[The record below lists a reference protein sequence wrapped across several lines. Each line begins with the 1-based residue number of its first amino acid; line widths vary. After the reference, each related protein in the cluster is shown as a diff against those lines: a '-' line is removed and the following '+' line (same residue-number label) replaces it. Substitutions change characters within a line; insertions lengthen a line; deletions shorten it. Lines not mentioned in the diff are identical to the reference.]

1 MVGERDRDRDTVRW
15 ETGDATPPQ
24 FNNGGMQ
31 MVGQLHGG
39 QAASQQQQQQQQQ
52 KQQQSQRDLQLQQQQ
67 LQLQQQQQQL
77 LQQQQQQQQTSNWI
91 EAETLGRNP
100 ATGSTGAIGNI
111 GHIQAQGYGIGVGIG
126 LDVTHEPSDNNDNQA
141 YYDPSGNVD
150 WGRAMGT
157 GGASSFGCGTGA
169 VPTTGNL
176 AYNNDTT
183 AATAGVN
190 ISQRNLNNI
199 AGGGG
204 GGGGSIGNLDYADGG
219 SITGAS
225 ATTTHT
231 AGGPMGNG
239 GIGGVGGM
247 VGGGSQNI
255 VGIGGASTGA
265 GSTGAVG
272 KEVRYAPF
280 PIPSPTHSNPTTSH
294 LHGSMGAGALQR
306 AHSRSMSSIPP
317 PEPFMIA
324 QSKQVNSR
332 VSINVGGVKHEVLW
346 RTLERLPHTRLGRLR
361 ECTTHEA
368 IIELCDDYSI
378 VDNEYFFDRHPKS
391 FSSIL
396 NFYRTGK
403 LHIVDEMCVLAF
415 SDDLEYWGVD
425 ELYLES
431 CCQHKYHQRKENV
444 HEEMRKEA
452 ESLRQRDEEE
462 FGEGKCAEYQKYLWE
477 LLEKPNTSFAARVIA
492 VISILFIVLST
503 IALTLNTL
511 PQLQHSENGTP
522 SDNPQLAMVE
532 AVCISWFT
540 LEYILRFSA
549 SPDKWKFFKGGL
561 NIIDLLAILPYFV
574 SLFLLETN
582 KNATDQFQ
590 DVRRVVQVFRIMRIL
605 RILKLARHST
615 GLQSL
620 GFTLRNSYKELG
632 LLMLFLAMGVLIF
645 SSLAYFAEKDEKDT
659 KFVSIPETFWWAGI
673 TMTTVGYGD
682 IYPTTALGKVIGTV
696 CCICGVLVIA
706 LPIPIIVNNFAEFYK
721 NQMRR
726 EKALKRREAL
736 DRAKREGSIVSF
748 HHINLKDAF
757 AKSMDLIDVI
767 VDTEKRESRNRSIN
781 NWHRLTHALRRSSTG
796 HNLSQTDGNSTEDGE
811 STSGGGRNPATTG
824 AGCYHNYDH
833 MANMRNSNMTHHFRP
848 SVPDQES
855 VPPYSYVDTPNAHLT
870 SMTAMESYKREQQ
883 QRQLQ
888 QQLLREQREK
898 LELAAQQEADAALL
912 TTATATLISVAKP
925 LSTTTPASTNV
936 VGVVTANGG
945 ANVVAGSGT
954 AGSGSTTAAGAAAAA
969 AASTS
974 ASAADQDTAANS
986 SQAGDSVSLVPSG
999 PRPLQMMIAPGE
1011 VAELRR
1017 QVALENLQN
1026 QRMDNLEQ
1034 DVPVE
1039 FECCFCTT
1047 KDFKEFTDAEGVIS
1061 LPTSDFHKPVCL
1073 EMRMAANQ
1081 ANRHLR
1087 ANQYGLLAPPT
1098 HMSGQLQ
1105 PTSQPQ
1111 LAGAIAVTTGDTH
1124 AEVIFSIG
1132 GGGGGGV
1139 LRTPH
1144 HLPHHTATGLAPI
1157 ASQSSSTSSSY
1168 GTTTSTT
1175 IALPLDTPFRYPP
1188 FITSYSN
1195 NNFNYNYNNNFNTT
1209 SVGACPG
1216 LSMAT
1221 GNVALTLGSNL
1232 NNNFNVNIN
1241 NNNNA
1246 DLASVDS
1253 SDTYASC
1260 QTHPFHSQGDLTADL
1275 VDEACAL
1282 DIDMDNLYINP
1293 LEKDTTTS
1301 TSGPGTTGYIV
1312 GLPPTG
1318 ATGFTAL
1325 GLARSQ
1331 VKKSASGDTALRNL
1345 AAGLSPMD
1353 EIYQNFEVQE
1363 RGSRVS
1369 LNENP
1374 VPKHRKTRFQS
1385 FTSMPSGAGATNK
1398 PRARFEEVKII
1409 QDGVSGSHE
1418 SSPASSGS
1426 KKKRSSFMPGKSLAT
1441 ATKLINQHLFGIQNV
1456 GQKAKFESKHSSSID
1471 SIDASPNLEQHRRSK
1486 SILKNKSDISRVLA
1500 DPESERLLA
1509 DNMSGSGVSDN
1520 GTVMGES
1527 GSDYSP
1533 NKLPHSILAK
1543 SISPPPLRH
1552 RMLIQQRSGPAS
1564 LVSRPTKFQTP
1575 RYPEEQALRQV
1586 KPMLAR
1592 SSATSHM
1599 SGDSRYDSTN
1609 RDSSLD
1615 SETTFTSNVNIRSD
1629 TGDGGATVSNGEAG
1643 GSSDENRS
1651 LLQRGNSDEQ
1661 NERDDGAGD
1670 DAGAT

>member
-1 MVGERDRDRDTVRW
+1 MVGERDRDREAVRW
-15 ETGDATPPQ
+15 ATGESTPLQ
-24 FNNGGMQ
+24 NNNGVLQ

-39 QAASQQQQQQQQQ
+39 QAASQQQQQQQQH
-52 KQQQSQRDLQLQQQQ
+52 K
-67 LQLQQQQQQL
+67 
-77 LQQQQQQQQTSNWI
+77 QQQQQQQQPKQELFYQQHSN
-91 EAETLGRNP
+91 ETTAR
-100 ATGSTGAIGNI
+100 
-111 GHIQAQGYGIGVGIG
+111 G
-126 LDVTHEPSDNNDNQA
+126 LQFACTADGSDNQP

-150 WGRAMGT
+150 WDRAAMGA
-157 GGASSFGCGTGA
+157 GGASSYGCVGGTITA
-169 VPTTGNL
+169 TGSI
-176 AYNNDTT
+176 AYNANT
-183 AATAGVN
+183 AA
-190 ISQRNLNNI
+190 
-199 AGGGG
+199 AGGAL
-204 GGGGSIGNLDYADGG
+204 NHNHRHLDYADGG
-219 SITGAS
+219 HAAGPSAAAAAAAAVQHALGAS
-225 ATTTHT
+225 ATSSGMQQQQQIAN
-231 AGGPMGNG
+231 AGAG
-239 GIGGVGGM
+239 
-247 VGGGSQNI
+247 
-255 VGIGGASTGA
+255 TGA
-265 GSTGAVG
+265 IG

-280 PIPSPTHSNPTTSH
+280 PVTSPTHSNPTTSQQI
-294 LHGSMGAGALQR
+294 LAQQQQQQQLQQQIALSGVGGGGGGAGSGIGGGSIGGPTGSSSIGTGGGGGGIGIGIGGVVMLPPGAGSQAGLSHSNTTGALQR
-306 AHSRSMSSIPP
+306 THSRSMSSIPP

-324 QSKQVNSR
+324 QSKQINSR

-361 ECTTHEA
+361 ECTTHES
-368 IIELCDDYSI
+368 IIELCDDYSL

-477 LLEKPNTSFAARVIA
+477 LLEKPTTSFAARVIA

-511 PQLQHSENGTP
+511 PQLQHLDNGTP
-522 SDNPQLAMVE
+522 QDNPQLAMVE
-532 AVCISWFT
+532 AVCITWFT

-767 VDTEKRESRNRSIN
+767 VDTEKRESHTRSLK
-781 NWHRLTHALRRSSTG
+781 NWHRLTHALRRSPTG
-796 HNLSQTDGNSTEDGE
+796 HNLSQTDGDGNSTEGE
-811 STSGGGRNPATTG
+811 STSGRNPATTG
-824 AGCYHNYDH
+824 TGCYKNYEH
-833 MANMRNSNMTHHFRP
+833 VANLRNSNMQHRRG
-848 SVPDQES
+848 SSSEQDA
-855 VPPYSYVDTPNAHLT
+855 VPPYSFDNPNARQT
-870 SMTAMESYKREQQ
+870 SMMAMESYRREQQ
-883 QRQLQ
+883 ALQLAHQQHQQQQQQQLQLQLQ
-888 QQLLREQREK
+888 QKPQQLVAAAAPAAAGGGGATGVANN
-898 LELAAQQEADAALL
+898 LALVAASSA
-912 TTATATLISVAKP
+912 ATAVAT
-925 LSTTTPASTNV
+925 SS
-936 VGVVTANGG
+936 
-945 ANVVAGSGT
+945 S
-954 AGSGSTTAAGAAAAA
+954 AAGATEAPAEDAMTL
-969 AASTS
+969 ASN
-974 ASAADQDTAANS
+974 QK
-986 SQAGDSVSLVPSG
+986 GLPI
-999 PRPLQMMIAPGE
+999 QMMITPGE

-1047 KDFKEFTDAEGVIS
+1047 KDFKEYTDAEGVIS
-1061 LPTSDFHKPVCL
+1061 LPTSDFHKPICL
-1073 EMRMAANQ
+1073 EMRAANRQ
-1081 ANRHLR
+1081 A
-1087 ANQYGLLAPPT
+1087 LLPAAATVAAATPAAAAIGAPPAYT
-1098 HMSGQLQ
+1098 NASLV
-1105 PTSQPQ
+1105 PIISQC
-1111 LAGAIAVTTGDTH
+1111 
-1124 AEVIFSIG
+1124 
-1132 GGGGGGV
+1132 
-1139 LRTPH
+1139 
-1144 HLPHHTATGLAPI
+1144 
-1157 ASQSSSTSSSY
+1157 SSTSSSY

-1175 IALPLDTPFRYPP
+1175 IALPLDGAARFAAP
-1188 FITSYSN
+1188 IAS
-1195 NNFNYNYNNNFNTT
+1195 NFNHNFNNNFNTT
-1209 SVGACPG
+1209 TVGAAANG
-1216 LSMAT
+1216 LLLF
-1221 GNVALTLGSNL
+1221 GNGSYMTTANGNGSN
-1232 NNNFNVNIN
+1232 N

-1260 QTHPFHSQGDLTADL
+1260 QTHPFLSQGDLTADFN
-1275 VDEACAL
+1275 DEACAL

-1293 LEKDTTTS
+1293 LEKENGRNISSS
-1301 TSGPGTTGYIV
+1301 TGFIV
-1312 GLPPTG
+1312 GLPATIG
-1318 ATGFTAL
+1318 ATGLSMRA
-1325 GLARSQ
+1325 Q
-1331 VKKSASGDTALRNL
+1331 VKKSTSGDTALRNL
-1345 AAGLSPMD
+1345 AAGGLSPLD
-1353 EIYQNFEVQE
+1353 DVYQNFDVQE

-1369 LNENP
+1369 LNENS
-1374 VPKHRKTRFQS
+1374 VPKHRKTRFQQS
-1385 FTSMPSGAGATNK
+1385 FTAMRPTSAK
-1398 PRARFEEVKII
+1398 PRARFEDTKLCDDNL
-1409 QDGVSGSHE
+1409 QLDGAA
-1418 SSPASSGS
+1418 ASSS
-1426 KKKRSSFMPGKSLAT
+1426 SNQKKKRSAFMPGKSLAT
-1441 ATKLINQHLFGIQNV
+1441 ATKLINQRLFGIQNA
-1456 GQKAKFESKHSSSID
+1456 GAKAKFESKHSSSID
-1471 SIDASPNLEQHRRSK
+1471 SIDASPNLEHHRRSK
-1486 SILKNKSDISRVLA
+1486 SILKNKSDVSRVLS

-1533 NKLPHSILAK
+1533 NKLPHSVLAK
-1543 SISPPPLRH
+1543 SVSPPPLRH
-1552 RMLIQQRSGPAS
+1552 RTLMHQRSGPATLQS
-1564 LVSRPTKFQTP
+1564 KPTKFQTP

-1586 KPMLAR
+1586 KPLLAR
-1592 SSATSHM
+1592 SSAAAAQSL
-1599 SGDSRYDSTN
+1599 STDGRQT

-1615 SETTFTSNVNIRSD
+1615 SETTFISTARPCPEASAAMA
-1629 TGDGGATVSNGEAG
+1629 TLATQEPELEAEGDGEGEGEANDEQRALLQPRGADGGEAGSSGAAERPNAGAGGAT
-1643 GSSDENRS
+1643 
-1651 LLQRGNSDEQ
+1651 
-1661 NERDDGAGD
+1661 
-1670 DAGAT
+1670 

>member
-1 MVGERDRDRDTVRW
+1 MVGERDRDREAVRW
-15 ETGDATPPQ
+15 ATGESTPLQ
-24 FNNGGMQ
+24 TNNGVLQ

-39 QAASQQQQQQQQQ
+39 QAAGQQQQQQQQQ
-52 KQQQSQRDLQLQQQQ
+52 ST
-67 LQLQQQQQQL
+67 QQQQQQL
-77 LQQQQQQQQTSNWI
+77 AKQQQQQQQQQLQQQQLKQQQQQQQQQQQLQQQQQDLLYQQHH
-91 EAETLGRNP
+91 EAIAIARGLQG
-100 ATGSTGAIGNI
+100 AGSGDI
-111 GHIQAQGYGIGVGIG
+111 V
-126 LDVTHEPSDNNDNQA
+126 DNQP
-141 YYDPSGNVD
+141 YYDTSGNVD
-150 WGRAMGT
+150 WERAMGA
-157 GGASSFGCGTGA
+157 GGAGA
-169 VPTTGNL
+169 YGGLGLGSMPAAGGPAYHLGPAGAARHMDYPDGGHL
-176 AYNNDTT
+176 AGPSAEGVMG
-183 AATAGVN
+183 AAAQGLPAG
-190 ISQRNLNNI
+190 SGGSGGSGS
-199 AGGGG
+199 GGGG
-204 GGGGSIGNLDYADGG
+204 G
-219 SITGAS
+219 
-225 ATTTHT
+225 
-231 AGGPMGNG
+231 AGGAAG
-239 GIGGVGGM
+239 GRDIGSRTVDFNN
-247 VGGGSQNI
+247 QFYDFNEI
-255 VGIGGASTGA
+255 HCIGAA
-265 GSTGAVG
+265 QPG

-280 PIPSPTHSNPTTSH
+280 PVASPTHSNPNPTTSQQTQPSGG
-294 LHGSMGAGALQR
+294 GSGGGGGGGGGVGGASTQSIVGGISHSNTTGALQR
-306 AHSRSMSSIPP
+306 THSRSMSSIPP

-324 QSKQVNSR
+324 QSRQLNSR
-332 VSINVGGVKHEVLW
+332 VSINVGGVRHEVLW

-361 ECTTHEA
+361 ECTTHES
-368 IIELCDDYSI
+368 IVELCDDYSLA
-378 VDNEYFFDRHPKS
+378 DNEYFFDRHPKS

-511 PQLQHSENGTP
+511 PQLQHIDNGTP
-522 SDNPQLAMVE
+522 QDNPQLAMVE
-532 AVCISWFT
+532 AVCITWFT

-767 VDTEKRESRNRSIN
+767 VDTGKQTNVVHPKGKRQ
-781 NWHRLTHALRRSSTG
+781 STPNIGRQTLDVQSAPG
-796 HNLSQTDGNSTEDGE
+796 HNLSQTDGNSTEGE
-811 STSGGGRNPATTG
+811 STSGRNPATTG
-824 AGCYHNYDH
+824 TGCYKNYDH
-833 MANMRNSNMTHHFRP
+833 VANLRNSSLHQRRG
-848 SVPDQES
+848 SSSEQDA
-855 VPPYSYVDTPNAHLT
+855 VPPYSFDNPNARQT
-870 SMTAMESYKREQQ
+870 SMMAMESYRREQQ
-883 QRQLQ
+883 AMLLQQQQQQKHLQQHQQQQLQ
-888 QQLLREQREK
+888 QQ
-898 LELAAQQEADAALL
+898 QQMLQMQQMQQL
-912 TTATATLISVAKP
+912 PQKPQSNGTGNGTGTGTATGPLTGTGVANNLAMVAASSAATAVATAS
-925 LSTTTPASTNV
+925 STTGNPA
-936 VGVVTANGG
+936 AEGG
-945 ANVVAGSGT
+945 AEGGGGGDGDGGDEDNL
-954 AGSGSTTAAGAAAAA
+954 
-969 AASTS
+969 
-974 ASAADQDTAANS
+974 
-986 SQAGDSVSLVPSG
+986 SQAKGLPI
-999 PRPLQMMIAPGE
+999 QMMITPGE

-1047 KDFKEFTDAEGVIS
+1047 KDFKEYTDAEGVIS
-1061 LPTSDFHKPVCL
+1061 LPTSDFHKPICL
-1073 EMRMAANQ
+1073 EMRLAAANRQ
-1081 ANRHLR
+1081 AG
-1087 ANQYGLLAPPT
+1087 AFGLLAPAPPPALF
-1098 HMSGQLQ
+1098 HHG
-1105 PTSQPQ
+1105 PI
-1111 LAGAIAVTTGDTH
+1111 LALPPPPPPPSSSSAI
-1124 AEVIFSIG
+1124 
-1132 GGGGGGV
+1132 
-1139 LRTPH
+1139 L
-1144 HLPHHTATGLAPI
+1144 LPAI
-1157 ASQSSSTSSSY
+1157 SQSSSTSSSY

-1175 IALPLDTPFRYPP
+1175 IALPLDASMRYGAA
-1188 FITSYSN
+1188 ICSTS
-1195 NNFNYNYNNNFNTT
+1195 NFNHNYNNNFNTT
-1209 SVGACPG
+1209 TVGGGGNG
-1216 LSMAT
+1216 LLLFG
-1221 GNVALTLGSNL
+1221 GNY
-1232 NNNFNVNIN
+1232 NNGN

-1260 QTHPFHSQGDLTADL
+1260 QTHPFLSQGDLTADFN
-1275 VDEACAL
+1275 DEACAL

-1293 LEKDTTTS
+1293 LEREQHHQGISSS
-1301 TSGPGTTGYIV
+1301 TGFIV
-1312 GLPPTG
+1312 GLP
-1318 ATGFTAL
+1318 ATNSSG
-1325 GLARSQ
+1325 GLRTQ

-1345 AAGLSPMD
+1345 AAGGGGASGTAGLSPLD
-1353 EIYQNFEVQE
+1353 DVYQSFDVQE

-1369 LNENP
+1369 LNENS
-1374 VPKHRKTRFQS
+1374 VPKHRKTRFQQS
-1385 FTSMPSGAGATNK
+1385 FIAMRPTAGAAGGLR
-1398 PRARFEEVKII
+1398 PRARFEDTKLDDEATARVAE
-1409 QDGVSGSHE
+1409 GPLGGGLAG
-1418 SSPASSGS
+1418 SPAGSSSGP
-1426 KKKRSSFMPGKSLAT
+1426 KKKRSGFMPGKSLAT
-1441 ATKLINQHLFGIQNV
+1441 ATKLINQHLFGIQNA
-1456 GQKAKFESKHSSSID
+1456 GAKAKFESKHSSSID
-1471 SIDASPNLEQHRRSK
+1471 SIDASPNLEHHRRSK
-1486 SILKNKSDISRVLA
+1486 SILKNKSDVSRVLS

-1533 NKLPHSILAK
+1533 NKLPHSVLAK

-1552 RMLIQQRSGPAS
+1552 RTLMHQRSGPATLQS
-1564 LVSRPTKFQTP
+1564 KPTKFQTP

-1586 KPMLAR
+1586 KPLLSRGAQ
-1592 SSATSHM
+1592 ATSA
-1599 SGDSRYDSTN
+1599 SISASAGSADGQQT

-1615 SETTFTSNVNIRSD
+1615 SETTFTSPVSSRTAEDPPAQVPSSSSTSQAAQD
-1629 TGDGGATVSNGEAG
+1629 DREDEEADGDGEAEG
-1643 GSSDENRS
+1643 NDEQRA
-1651 LLQRGNSDEQ
+1651 LLQK
-1661 NERDDGAGD
+1661 DDGKGKGSAGNE
-1670 DAGAT
+1670 AT